1 MTYVA
6 IVLVMLVAFALVGW
20 PLVGPARDSRRAP
33 SGASAGSDLVDRRDA
48 AYRAIKDLEFEYEL
62 GNLSESDYRSL
73 RERYRSEAAA
83 ILRELDAVQGE
94 AAAEAAPSGPAGQA
108 AVVSTA
114 TARVNLSCPSCGRR
128 AEEGDRYCSSC
139 GSRLEAEA

>member
-33 SGASAGSDLVDRRDA
+33 SGASAGNDLIDRRDA
-48 AYRAIKDLEFEYEL
+48 AYRAIKELEFEYDL
-62 GNLSESDYRSL
+62 GNLSEPDYRRL
-73 RERYRSEAAA
+73 RQRYRGEAAT

-94 AAAEAAPSGPAGQA
+94 AAAEAAPSRPAGQA

-114 TARVNLSCPSCGRR
+114 TVRANLSCPSCGGRV
-128 AEEGDRYCSSC
+128 ETGDRYCSSC
-139 GSRLEAEA
+139 GARVSGE